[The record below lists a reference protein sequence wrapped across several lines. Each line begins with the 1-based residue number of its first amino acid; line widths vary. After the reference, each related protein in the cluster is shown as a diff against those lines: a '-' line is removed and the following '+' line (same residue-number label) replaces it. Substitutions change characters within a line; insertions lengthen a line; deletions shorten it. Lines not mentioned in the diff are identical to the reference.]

1 MSKLFTGGV
10 EMKKLTALFAVIF
23 VFILVGSVG
32 ADDLTTLSTGNDQYT
47 NAMVNVDLYQA
58 MYGAH
63 ITNFEINDDKTQ
75 FSVTYRQ
82 ESMFAYPEG
91 GGPPDH
97 VWKEVYGIEDGKIV
111 NIKTIEGK
119 HIPSQYI
126 EEKIIFEEEEK

>member
-1 MSKLFTGGV
+1 
-10 EMKKLTALFAVIF
+10 MKKLTTLFSVVF
-23 VFILVGSVG
+23 VFISVCSVG
-32 ADDLTTLSTGNDQYT
+32 ADDLTALATSNDQYT

-82 ESMFAYPEG
+82 ASMFAYPEG

-97 VWKEVYGIEDGKIV
+97 VWKEVYGIENGKIV
-111 NIKTIEGK
+111 SIKTIEGK

-126 EEKIIFEEEEK
+126 EEKIIFEGDEK